1 MPEEPKEPAA
11 PEGAGALEELGA
23 PAEPSASKKPAGLD
37 RPAVRDGDDLLRE
50 LVVRN
55 RRDSI
60 PMDLLFRG
68 DTAELP
74 KVQQQKKK
82 VAADVSV
89 AEGGAAKSARLVSGA
104 VPRPDRELV
113 ERRGPACSG
122 WWALLVTLLAV
133 GGAGWIVWSGG
144 LLPTRVTELLRLPE
158 RTGHGLGAA
167 RWAAVDGCG
176 VVVLLAL
183 GGLTRGRVGSA
194 WILSLFGRYRGV
206 VRRTGLMWISP
217 LMLRRRVD
225 VRLRH
230 WRSEPITAVDAHGVE
245 LRVVVLVV
253 WQVKDAARAL
263 LTVDD
268 HLAYLR
274 EQVEAGTVRVASRLP
289 ADSFREP
296 ADDAPT
302 LRDAEAVGSAL
313 TAALAAECR
322 AVGIEV
328 FSARPTRVE
337 YAPDVAAAMQRRRI
351 AAIDARHRDSVL
363 TSVLDAVDDTVRR
376 LTERGLVELDDY
388 ERKALVK
395 DLTVAFYTARG
406 NAVDTH

>member
-1 MPEEPKEPAA
+1 MPEEPKA
-11 PEGAGALEELGA
+11 P
-23 PAEPSASKKPAGLD
+23 
-37 RPAVRDGDDLLRE
+37 RE
-50 LVVRN
+50 LAVRN

-74 KVQQQKKK
+74 KPLKSPIPPIPPEPREPSK
-82 VAADVSV
+82 APHDVP
-89 AEGGAAKSARLVSGA
+89 ESARPPAGA
-104 VPRPDRELV
+104 PPRPDRDVV

-122 WWALLVTLLAV
+122 WWAVSVALLALA
-133 GGAGWIVWSGG
+133 GAGWLAWDSGFVPG
-144 LLPTRVTELLRLPE
+144 RVTEFLHVPE
-158 RTGHGLGAA
+158 PSRPRHGFDAA
-167 RWAAVDGCG
+167 RWAAVCGCWT
-176 VVVLLAL
+176 VALFAL

-194 WILSLFGRYRGV
+194 WVLSLFGRYRGS
-206 VRRTGLMWISP
+206 VRRTGLVWISP

-230 WRSEPITAVDAHGVE
+230 WRSDPMPAVDAQGAE

-253 WQVKDAARAL
+253 WQVKDTARAL
-263 LTVDD
+263 LTVD
-268 HLAYLR
+268 HHTAYLA
-274 EQVEAGTVRVASRLP
+274 EQVEAVTARVASRLP
-289 ADSFREP
+289 ADSYGDP
-296 ADDAPT
+296 ADDHGGAPT
-302 LRDAEAVGSAL
+302 LRDTEAVGDAL
-313 TAALAAECR
+313 TRALAAECR

-337 YAPDVAAAMQRRRI
+337 YAPEVAAAMQRRQI

-376 LTERGLVELDDY
+376 LTDRGLVALDDY

-406 NAVDTH
+406 SAVDTH